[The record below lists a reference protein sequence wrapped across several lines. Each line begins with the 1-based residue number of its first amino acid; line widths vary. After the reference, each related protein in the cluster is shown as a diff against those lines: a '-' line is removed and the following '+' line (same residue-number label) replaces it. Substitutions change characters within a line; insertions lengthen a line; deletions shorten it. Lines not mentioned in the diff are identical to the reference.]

1 MKTLI
6 AGIAECRTRA
16 GSVRMI
22 DVAVVGPDGVERY
35 VREPVFENSS
45 PDNGGVT
52 YDEFHGLMREAGFN
66 PSIRSSDVEVLG
78 ASDERCECGGALDA
92 RGYRREDPLCY
103 RAFAVCAACGR
114 VAFEY

>member
-1 MKTLI
+1 MDTVI
-6 AGIAECRTRA
+6 AGIGDCKARA

-35 VREPVFENSS
+35 VREPVLEDSN
-45 PDNGGVT
+45 PDGGGVA
-52 YDEFHGLMREAGFN
+52 YDEFHGLMRDAGFD
-66 PSIRSSDVEVLG
+66 PSIRSSDVEAIETSG
-78 ASDERCECGGALDA
+78 ERCECGGALDA
-92 RGYRREDPLCY
+92 RGYRREDPFCY